1 MLKIFFGKHKDEI
14 YNTDVYYENQY
25 SNDWTTTDF
34 AKSIIREIDCSEV
47 IGPDQIRNDL
57 FGVFNSTE
65 LSAGVKTLLL
75 MYNQPKK
82 VFNISNCGDNCVPY
96 ILDIAKEKENNDVME
111 EIFRLIS
118 EQAYF
123 LTCVNFSKK
132 PVIQKDG
139 SLLLEKNTDIKFPL
153 LANSAKETYYPAF
166 S

>member
-96 ILDIAKEKENNDVME
+96 ILDIAKEKDITVCLHHYMDFGNDFELQVINDRRKKVITDPE
-111 EIFRLIS
+111 D
-118 EQAYF
+118 F
-123 LTCVNFSKK
+123 LM
-132 PVIQKDG
+132 
-139 SLLLEKNTDIKFPL
+139 
-153 LANSAKETYYPAF
+153 LAHEYLKGDYHEG
-166 S
+166 